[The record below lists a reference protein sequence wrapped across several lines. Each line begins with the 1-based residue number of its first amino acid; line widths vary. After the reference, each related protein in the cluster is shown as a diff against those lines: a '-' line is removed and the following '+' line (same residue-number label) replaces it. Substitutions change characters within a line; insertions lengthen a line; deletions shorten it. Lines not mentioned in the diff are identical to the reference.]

1 MKSCYLLAL
10 PKRMQAAV
18 LAIGTLLLA
27 SCAIGYDG
35 SGTFSSGV
43 SDSQLAS
50 PSADDITFTPNV
62 SGTEVTITW
71 PVVMGAGGYEVSFY
85 DMNDPDN
92 PVAVGD
98 ENEVIDGC
106 STTRSIAEDTQYEFH
121 IRSLENTEY
130 GNTAAAEATVV
141 DYDTYVTTIATVPSG
156 TDLAEYF
163 ADLGDTVVSDSSEV
177 AYELE
182 AGGSYTMTGDVDFNT
197 NWLTLRGD
205 RNDPPTVTLIGDAQF
220 ITTAGLK
227 IKFINFDCSQS
238 TANAFL
244 AMRSTPDE
252 SLAVGS
258 YYYLSDPVAIESCD
272 FTGVHEYFVYD
283 GGKGYYLA
291 SLTVSDCRIEL
302 ATESCSNVF
311 RFNNGLV
318 LAFTMEDCTV
328 WETGASRDYFLRYSS
343 GRPTN
348 INSSY
353 RCTVAYT
360 NNTFYNVCYSGQWGN
375 YSGLGARDYCTW
387 TVTDNIFVDCGNQQ
401 VMRRLLGGQ
410 NSNMSNATVN
420 VNHNTYW
427 YDGALASSEVGDSGY
442 DRTGTHLTTD
452 PDFVDPPSDF
462 TPQGAEQLQYSTGDP
477 YWLSG
482 E

>member
-1 MKSCYLLAL
+1 MRLHGRA
-10 PKRMQAAV
+10 R
-18 LAIGTLLLA
+18 I
-27 SCAIGYDG
+27 
-35 SGTFSSGV
+35 
-43 SDSQLAS
+43 
-50 PSADDITFTPNV
+50 
-62 SGTEVTITW
+62 
-71 PVVMGAGGYEVSFY
+71 
-85 DMNDPDN
+85 
-92 PVAVGD
+92 
-98 ENEVIDGC
+98 
-106 STTRSIAEDTQYEFH
+106 
-121 IRSLENTEY
+121 
-130 GNTAAAEATVV
+130 
-141 DYDTYVTTIATVPSG
+141 
-156 TDLAEYF
+156 
-163 ADLGDTVVSDSSEV
+163 
-177 AYELE
+177 
-182 AGGSYTMTGDVDFNT
+182 
-197 NWLTLRGD
+197 LRL
-205 RNDPPTVTLIGDAQF
+205 R
-220 ITTAGLK
+220 
-227 IKFINFDCSQS
+227 
-238 TANAFL
+238 
-244 AMRSTPDE
+244 R
-252 SLAVGS
+252 
-258 YYYLSDPVAIESCD
+258 
-272 FTGVHEYFVYD
+272 
-283 GGKGYYLA
+283 GKGYYLA